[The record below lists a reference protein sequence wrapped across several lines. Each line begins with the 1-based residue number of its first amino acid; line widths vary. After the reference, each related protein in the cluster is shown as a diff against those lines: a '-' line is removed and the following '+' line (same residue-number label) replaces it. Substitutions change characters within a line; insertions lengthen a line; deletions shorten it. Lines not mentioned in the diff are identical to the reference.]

1 MNNFARLIVITFS
14 AAVLLLTAGCST
26 SGSSGSSH
34 VGYSVYAG
42 YGYPYYG
49 PGWGY
54 PYPCCHDHPDKPDKP
69 NKPPVGKPDRPTIQ
83 PTENP
88 FFNRPRPPSNIGRP
102 ATRPAPRPTPRPRPM
117 PRRAR

>member
-1 MNNFARLIVITFS
+1 MKTASRLLPGVFLS
-14 AAVLLLTAGCST
+14 CLLALSAGCST
-26 SGSSGSSH
+26 SSGHSS

-54 PYPCCHDHPDKPDKP
+54 PYPYPCCDDKPDKP
-69 NKPPVGKPDRPTIQ
+69 NRPKPPGGKPDGPTIQ

-88 FFNRPRPPSNIGRP
+88 LFNRPRPPSNIGRP
-102 ATRPAPRPTPRPRPM
+102 ATRPTPRPTPRPRPM